1 MYAIR
6 GKEER
11 RGMQVCA
18 RFGIFGNFLLSRGGE
33 ISLDSNR
40 GFPSRWMSKFGSS
53 RCDRATPWILKM
65 WGKGKRRGKVVTSLR
80 ENGSGKGKRK
90 KEERI

>member
-1 MYAIR
+1 M
-6 GKEER
+6 
-11 RGMQVCA
+11 A
-18 RFGIFGNFLLSRGGE
+18 RKKGEGCKFALVLEYSEISRGGE

-65 WGKGKRRGKVVTSLR
+65 WGKGKRRDKVVTSLR

-90 KEERI
+90 KKERI